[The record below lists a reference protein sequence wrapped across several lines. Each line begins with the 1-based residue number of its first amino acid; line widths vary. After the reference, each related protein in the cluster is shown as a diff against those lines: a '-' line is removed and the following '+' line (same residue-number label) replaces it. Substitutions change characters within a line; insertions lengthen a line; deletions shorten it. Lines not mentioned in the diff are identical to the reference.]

1 MHSRSPAVCRTG
13 GDTASPTEFFSEC
26 SVFADAIAASPPCD
40 YRRTTEYPVP
50 VGTPSTDG
58 RETTSF
64 EPQQARST
72 ALPTL
77 SKEKRRVGS
86 HKARKR
92 TRTSP
97 ELRHVP
103 QSEPRS
109 SPDEYLTCTYESPNG
124 RDAPQKH
131 EEGPAKPR
139 SISPVSGSEP
149 YHSCDEPSTPRKA
162 HMEPRAF
169 HTQDKPQEPSVV
181 PVVLQSAPT
190 VSKTP
195 SKHDQSASAVM
206 TPSSTSVPSSTQ
218 RSKTRVTMQC
228 PDPEA
233 TERIMSSIAQ
243 HKEFSRRFSV
253 RSASITDVEQEYR
266 DGGRDELA
274 DMLGTHGPY
283 QRNTFNFSLLV
294 AFVLPF
300 QAMIPQILEAE
311 VDYWCARPTKNISTD
326 LWKEQMIP
334 KENGEYSKCEMF
346 VSLENGSKATT
357 SCSSW
362 EFGVASS
369 GFTIIQEFELVCE
382 KAWMVPMS
390 SSAFLVGGLCALL
403 IAGPISDKYGRK
415 PVAHTCVVT
424 AEVAAVL
431 IIFCRVVSA
440 FLAMRFLLGAAM
452 TTLFT
457 TSVVLVVEVMS
468 PEMRSIYGIGV
479 LMGQSVGD
487 VVMAS
492 LSWLGISW
500 HSVQILGLIPSF
512 MMLRAYYNI
521 TESPRWLIAKG
532 HIESAE
538 TIILHAALMNE
549 ENTLEVRKL
558 WARMK
563 RDIDKDAAVEGQ
575 GGSSRDFLSL
585 RERWKD
591 AIILYYCA
599 TAISFAYFTV
609 TIRLR
614 KLSFFPNSLL
624 IFTSIFE
631 VASELSAIVFVARL
645 GRRTTEAT
653 SLCCAGIACLT
664 ASLLSDEVRV
674 ISVGLTMAAVTFIN
688 SAYCIIWLYTAE
700 IYPTVIRNT
709 GLAVC
714 YAFSTFGS
722 ALASLTE
729 YLVYASVGRCSPFN
743 SRRPRTRNLKTM
755 SKGYS
760 PSPGSL

>member
-403 IAGPISDKYGRK
+403 IAGPISDN
-415 PVAHTCVVT
+415 
-424 AEVAAVL
+424 
-431 IIFCRVVSA
+431 
-440 FLAMRFLLGAAM
+440 
-452 TTLFT
+452 
-457 TSVVLVVEVMS
+457 
-468 PEMRSIYGIGV
+468 
-479 LMGQSVGD
+479 
-487 VVMAS
+487 
-492 LSWLGISW
+492 
-500 HSVQILGLIPSF
+500 
-512 MMLRAYYNI
+512 NI

-729 YLVYASVGRCSPFN
+729 YLTDKDSWIPIFIVAGLCICGAVLTLQLPETKDTKLKDDVQRVQSFSGFTM
-743 SRRPRTRNLKTM
+743 TRF
-755 SKGYS
+755 SE
-760 PSPGSL
+760 